1 MTSNQST
8 SRQWWFPIAALTV
21 AGVVLRSAWAITRPS
36 NYSGEA
42 QSVAR
47 AFADGRGLADP
58 YSAGSGPSAHLMP
71 TTPVLAGSL
80 YQLLGVGTV
89 AEVILQLLASVE
101 VFTAYALLAVCF
113 HMLAVARRVILATF
127 GFLALVPVFMG
138 PETLDYRYWDGAL
151 ASLLL
156 ALAVLAAVHPR
167 RPTLLV
173 SVGVGLLIAVACF
186 VSPPV
191 GIAAIF
197 MIAARCA
204 IDRNWRAAVLVAAS
218 FIAFATA
225 IFTPWMMRN
234 ERVLGS
240 PILLRSN
247 LGLELAIGYSAAA
260 ARDDSK
266 LAFDQR
272 LDEIHPTI
280 SRAAQARYTA
290 MGEVAYFNAL
300 KVETLAWI
308 ADHPTESVRLSL
320 RHVRQMIAPMA
331 WEFEIGSGFGSGI
344 RSVIHSVLGIGGLL
358 GALGMAIWV
367 DRRFLYPL
375 IAVVTIVLCYF
386 PFQPVA
392 RYLYLNYA
400 LLAYCTSA
408 ALWFVLDRA
417 KMRLRRLR
425 TKPLATTPG

>member
-1 MTSNQST
+1 M
-8 SRQWWFPIAALTV
+8 AALTV
-21 AGVVLRSAWAITRPS
+21 AGVLLRSAWALYRPS

-42 QSVAR
+42 QGVAR
-47 AFADGRGLADP
+47 AFAQGRGLADP
-58 YSAGSGPSAHLMP
+58 YFAGSGPSAHLMP

-80 YQLLGVGTV
+80 YQLLGVGTL
-89 AEVILQLLASVE
+89 AEVILQLLAFVE
-101 VFTAYALLAVCF
+101 VFTAYALLALCF
-113 HMLAVARRVILATF
+113 HLLAVPRRVILATF

-156 ALAVLAAVHPR
+156 ALAILATVHPK
-167 RPTLLV
+167 RPKRLV
-173 SVGVGLLIAVACF
+173 SVGMGLLVAVACF

-191 GIAAIF
+191 GIASIF
-197 MIAARCA
+197 MMAARCV
-204 IDRNWRAAVLVAAS
+204 IDREWRVAALVTAS

-225 IFTPWMMRN
+225 IFTPWAMRN

-240 PILLRSN
+240 PVLLRSN
-247 LGLELAIGYSAAA
+247 LGLELAIGYSPAA

-272 LDEIHPTI
+272 LAEIHPTI
-280 SRAAQARYTA
+280 SRAAQARYMA
-290 MGEVAYFNAL
+290 MGEVTYFNAL
-300 KVETLAWI
+300 KVQTLAWI
-308 ADHPTESVRLSL
+308 AGHPAESVRLSL

-331 WEFEIGSGFGSGI
+331 WEFEIGSGFGSGV
-344 RSVIHSVLGIGGLL
+344 RSVIYSVLGICGLL
-358 GALGMAIWV
+358 GALGLAIWV

-408 ALWFVLDRA
+408 ALWVVLDHA
-417 KMRLRRLR
+417 KRSVRRLR
-425 TKPLATTPG
+425 SGPRTTTTSE